1 MISKNPT
8 KLVTLMKKLRV
19 SDELAEYLFNAGEEE
34 RAIIV
39 EFFSSLSSRLNLA
52 SYYENLIIK
61 DYDRALL
68 YLLERGVS
76 AEEAVSRLDPAKL
89 GGYYCREAKAWY
101 PLDSSAK
108 VYPLSMSRNKMQVFR
123 LSAYMTEPVVP
134 ELLQV
139 ALNAVVTRFPSFAVS
154 VRRGFFWHYLDGLKA
169 RFEIAEENDVPCGGL
184 DISSSRS
191 PAFKVQYY
199 NDRISVEFFHV
210 LTDGTGGMIFLKTL
224 VAEYVRL
231 FGYDIPCTHGVADI
245 REIPDPH
252 EAENAFVEWYK
263 PGPTGG
269 FMGSP
274 AAQMGGRLTRKRPSG
289 VIHFIMD
296 SDRLRSAARSKGVSV
311 TTLMT
316 SLIFVAS
323 RASMDSPD
331 GYIQVQVPVDMR
343 RIHPSA
349 TLRNF
354 SLYASP
360 RLPAKDI
367 RDVDS
372 ILNAV
377 ETELKKGTSEEYLNH
392 MLTSAV
398 MLVNAARPIP
408 LSMKGW
414 FIRILYGFLGDKL
427 FTNTL
432 SNLGIIDLPEELRPH
447 VRMMDFV
454 LGTVIT
460 NRAACSMVT
469 VNGKA
474 VLTIAKLTNDPSF
487 EERLYYELGRLG
499 VEVEAEGSAKNED

>member
-1 MISKNPT
+1 
-8 KLVTLMKKLRV
+8 MKKLKT
-19 SDELAEYLFNAGEEE
+19 SDELAAYIIESSEED
-34 RAIIV
+34 RALI
-39 EFFSSLSSRLNLA
+39 EGLFSSLSSRLNLA
-52 SYYENLIIK
+52 SIYEKQIIK
-61 DYDRALL
+61 DYDRALISL
-68 YLLERGVS
+68 IERGVS
-76 AEEAVSRLDPAKL
+76 VADAVFRLNPEKL
-89 GGYYCREAKAWY
+89 GGYYCRESKAWY

-123 LSAYMTEPVVP
+123 LSAYMTEDVVP

-139 ALNAVVTRFPSFAVS
+139 ALNAVMTRFPSFAVS

-169 RFEIAEENDVPCGGL
+169 RFEVTEENDVPCGGI

-191 PAFKVQYY
+191 PALRVQYY
-199 NDRISVEFFHV
+199 GDRISVEFFHV
-210 LTDGTGGMIFLKTL
+210 LTDGTGGMVFLKTL

-231 FGYDIPCTHGVADI
+231 LGFDIPCTHGVADI
-245 REIPDPH
+245 MDIPDPG
-252 EAENAFVEWYK
+252 EASNSFVDWYK

-296 SDRLRSAARSKGVSV
+296 SDKLRSAARCKGVSV

-316 SLIFVAS
+316 AAIFVAS
-323 RASMDSPD
+323 RAAMDSPD
-331 GYIQVQVPVDMR
+331 GDIQVQVPVDMR

-360 RLPAKDI
+360 RIPAKDI
-367 RDVDS
+367 RDLDS
-372 ILNAV
+372 ILKTV
-377 ETELKKGTSEEYLNH
+377 ENELKKGTSEEYLNH

-432 SNLGIIDLPEELRPH
+432 SNLGQVELPEELLPH

-460 NRAACSMVT
+460 NRAACSLVT
-469 VNGKA
+469 CNSKA
-474 VLTIAKLTNDPSF
+474 VLSVAKLTKDPSF
-487 EERLYYELGRLG
+487 EERLYTELTRLG
-499 VEVEAEGSAKNED
+499 IGIELEGSDGDED

>member
-1 MISKNPT
+1 
-8 KLVTLMKKLRV
+8 MKKLRA
-19 SDELAEYLFNAGEEE
+19 SDELTEYLLSASEDDRTVIEEM
-34 RAIIV
+34 
-39 EFFSSLSSRLNLA
+39 FSSLESRLNLA
-52 SYYENLIIK
+52 TVYERGLMR
-61 DYDRALL
+61 DYDRALV
-68 YLLERGVS
+68 YLLNAGLS
-76 AEEAVSRLDPAKL
+76 PEEAVKRLDPEKL
-89 GGYYCREAKAWY
+89 GGYYCRESKTWY

-139 ALNAVVTRFPSFAVS
+139 ALNAVITRFPCFAVS

-169 RFEIAEENDVPCGGL
+169 RFEVTEENDIPCGAI

-191 PAFKVQYY
+191 PAFRVQYY
-199 NDRISVEFFHV
+199 GDRISAEFFHI
-210 LTDGTGGMIFLKTL
+210 LTDGTGGMVFLKTL
-224 VAEYVRL
+224 VAEYARL
-231 FGYDIPCTHGVADI
+231 LGADIPCTHGVADV
-245 REIPDPH
+245 RAIPDPQ
-252 EAENAFVEWYK
+252 ESENSFLEWYK

-289 VIHFIMD
+289 VVHFIMD
-296 SDRLRSAARSKGVSV
+296 SDELRSAARKKSVSV

-316 SLIFVAS
+316 AAIFVAS
-323 RASMDSPD
+323 RAAMDSPD
-331 GYIQVQVPVDMR
+331 GNIQIQVPVDMR
-343 RIHPSA
+343 RIHPSV

-354 SLYASP
+354 SLYAS
-360 RLPAKDI
+360 LKIPAAK
-367 RDVDS
+367 VNNLDS
-372 ILNAV
+372 ILSEV
-377 ETELKKGTSEEYLNH
+377 CEQLKNGTSEEYLNH

-414 FIRILYGFLGDKL
+414 FIRIIYGFLGDKL

-432 SNLGIIDLPEELRPH
+432 SNLGIVDIPDELRPY

-474 VLTIAKLTNDPSF
+474 VLSIAKLTNDPSF
-487 EERLYYELGRLG
+487 EERLYSELSGLGIG
-499 VEVEAEGSAKNED
+499 VELEGSARNED